1 LRRVQVNE
9 SAPVVSTARSEIAA
23 PRELVWEVLT
33 RIDEWPRWNPDVRSA
48 TLEGELAEGSSFR
61 WNVGSRTIV
70 STIRQVEPPAA
81 IAWTGKTPGLRAIHV
96 YRLESRGSGTL
107 VLTDESWEGLVA
119 RVFRVRMR
127 RTLERAMEADLR
139 HLKAE
144 AERRAP

>member
-1 LRRVQVNE
+1 MQINE
-9 SAPVVSTARSEIAA
+9 SAPVAGAARIETTAGRQV
-23 PRELVWEVLT
+23 VWEVLT
-33 RIDEWPRWNPDVRSA
+33 RIDEWPRWNPDVESA
-48 TLEGELAEGSSFR
+48 AIEGDLAEGSRFR

-96 YRLESRGSGTL
+96 YRLEARGNGTL
-107 VLTDESWEGLVA
+107 VSSEESWEGVVA

-127 RTLERAMEADLR
+127 RTLERAMDLSLR

-144 AERRAP
+144 AERRAGAR